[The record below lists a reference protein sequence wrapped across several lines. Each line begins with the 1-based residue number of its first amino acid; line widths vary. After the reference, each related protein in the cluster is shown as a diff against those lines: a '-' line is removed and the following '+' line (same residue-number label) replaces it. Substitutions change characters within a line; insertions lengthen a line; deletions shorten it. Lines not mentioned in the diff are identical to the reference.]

1 MPQENDKLLINI
13 TAMQRVQI
21 AHLTDLGYGD
31 GKTPASVV
39 EYIVARFIDDM
50 HRNGINYVNKN

>member
-1 MPQENDKLLINI
+1 MELENDRLLITI
-13 TAMQRVQI
+13 TPMQRVQI

-50 HRNGINYVNKN
+50 HRHGLNYVNKN